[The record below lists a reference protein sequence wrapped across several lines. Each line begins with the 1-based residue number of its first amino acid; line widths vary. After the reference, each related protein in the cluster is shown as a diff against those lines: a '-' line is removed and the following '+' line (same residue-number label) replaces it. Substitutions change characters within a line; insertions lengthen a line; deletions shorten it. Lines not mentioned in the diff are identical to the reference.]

1 MRGIPLRRPVTA
13 RQSHVAYLASMET
26 TSELPN
32 IFVIGLF
39 LMFGGS
45 AYTLARASRLPRVT
59 LLVISGLI
67 VGPSVLDWVPE
78 AIVELFPTMSYI
90 ALSMI
95 AFRLGDAFIGLDMLK
110 DGPKVLAISLSKTV
124 IAALLVFGVAYW
136 IKGDLTLAL
145 LLAGLAPA
153 SAPAA
158 TLDVISETR
167 AKGPLTSSIVG
178 VLALDNI
185 LGVTLFT
192 TLLVVAEVLAGKGQ
206 PREEL
211 LTGGWEIGGAIGL
224 GLFIGILM
232 ARLAGRLRVGK
243 VSLLQIT
250 GFVFLCAGL
259 ASQLHVSYLLAC
271 IFLGATVA
279 KNRAQPK
286 KNIFLTV
293 EDVSEPFL
301 VVFFLLAGC
310 ELDLSAIATL
320 GVIGVAYVLARC
332 TGFVIG
338 GSLGARFVAADP
350 IVQAHIGWSL
360 FPQAGVALGLA
371 VVTLGRFP
379 EVGELLV
386 SIIVSTTVIF
396 ELFGP
401 TVTRW
406 RLSLAQE
413 TQESRPIAQTDDL
426 PFVQVSK

>member
-1 MRGIPLRRPVTA
+1 
-13 RQSHVAYLASMET
+13 MET
-26 TSELPN
+26 PELPN

-45 AYTLARASRLPRVT
+45 AYTIARALRLPRVT

-67 VGPSVLDWVPE
+67 AGPSVLDLVPE

-95 AFRLGDAFIGLDMLK
+95 AFRLGDAFIGLDLLK
-110 DGPKVLAISLSKTV
+110 DGPKVLAMSLSKTIV
-124 IAALLVFGVAYW
+124 AALLVFTIAYY

-158 TLDVISETR
+158 TLDVISETK

-192 TLLVVAEVLAGKGQ
+192 ILLVVAEVIAGKGEPPQ
-206 PREEL
+206 EL
-211 LTGGWEIGGAIGL
+211 LTGIWEIGGAISL
-224 GLFIGILM
+224 GLIIGILM
-232 ARLAGRLRVGK
+232 ARLAGRLRAGK

-259 ASQLHVSYLLAC
+259 AYQIHVSYLLAC
-271 IFLGATVA
+271 ILLGATVA

-301 VVFFLLAGC
+301 VIFFLLAGC
-310 ELDLSAIATL
+310 ELDLSAVSAL
-320 GVIGVAYVLARC
+320 GLIGVAYVLARC
-332 TGFVIG
+332 VGFVIG
-338 GSLGARFVAADP
+338 GSLGSKFVDADP
-350 IVQAHIGWSL
+350 VVQAHIGWSL

-371 VVTLGRFP
+371 VVTLERFP
-379 EVGELLV
+379 EVGQLLV

-401 TVTRW
+401 AVTRW

-413 TQESRPIAQTDDL
+413 TQDSKPVSQSDDL

>member
-1 MRGIPLRRPVTA
+1 MKTP
-13 RQSHVAYLASMET
+13 
-26 TSELPN
+26 ELPN
-32 IFVIGLF
+32 IFILGLF

-45 AYTLARASRLPRVT
+45 AYTLAPALRLPRVT
-59 LLVISGLI
+59 LLVISGII
-67 VGPSVLDWVPE
+67 VGPSVLNLVGEP
-78 AIVELFPTMSYI
+78 IVELFPTMSYI

-95 AFRLGDAFIGLDMLK
+95 AFRLGDAFVDFDLMK
-110 DGPKVLAISLSKTV
+110 KGPEVLTISLIKTIV
-124 IAALLVFGVAYW
+124 SGALVFTVAYL
-136 IKGDLTLAL
+136 IQGDFVLAL

-158 TLDVISETR
+158 TLDVISETK

-185 LGVTLFT
+185 LAVTLFT
-192 TLLVVAEVLAGKGQ
+192 VLLIVAKMIVGGGTPTQELLAGI
-206 PREEL
+206 
-211 LTGGWEIGGAIGL
+211 WEIGGAVVL
-224 GLFIGILM
+224 GLVIGWLM
-232 ARLAGRLRVGK
+232 ARLTGRLRAGK

-259 ASQLHVSYLLAC
+259 AYQIHVSYLLAC
-271 IFLGATVA
+271 ILLGATVA

-286 KNIFLTV
+286 KNIFVTV

-301 VVFFLLAGC
+301 VIFFLLAGC
-310 ELDLSAIATL
+310 ELDLSALKTL
-320 GVIGVAYVLARC
+320 GLIGIAYVFARC
-332 TGFVIG
+332 LGFIIG
-338 GSLGARFVAADP
+338 GGIASR
-350 IVQAHIGWSL
+350 IVKAEPTVQENIGWSL

-371 VVTLGRFP
+371 VITLERFP
-379 EVGELLV
+379 QIGELLV

-406 RLSLAQE
+406 RLAKAKE
-413 TQESRPIAQTDDL
+413 TQETKPVTQSDEL

>member
-1 MRGIPLRRPVTA
+1 
-13 RQSHVAYLASMET
+13 MET
-26 TSELPN
+26 PELPN

-45 AYTLARASRLPRVT
+45 AYTLARTLRLTRVT
-59 LLVISGLI
+59 VLVISGLI
-67 VGPSVLDWVPE
+67 AGPSVLNLVPD

-95 AFRLGDAFIGLDMLK
+95 AFRLGDAFVDLDLLK
-110 DGPKVLAISLSKTV
+110 EGPRVLAISLSKTI
-124 IAALLVFGVAYW
+124 IAAVLVFTSTYFIGGNF
-136 IKGDLTLAL
+136 ILSL

-158 TLDVISETR
+158 TLDVISETK

-178 VLALDNI
+178 VLAIDNV

-192 TLLVVAEVLAGKGQ
+192 TLLVVAEVITGKGK
-206 PREEL
+206 PIEEL
-211 LTGGWEIGGAIGL
+211 LAGLWEIGGAIVL
-224 GLFIGILM
+224 GLTLGWLM
-232 ARLAGRLRVGK
+232 ARITGRLRVGK

-259 ASQLHVSYLLAC
+259 AYQIHLSYLLAC

-286 KNIFLTV
+286 KNIFVTV

-301 VVFFLLAGC
+301 VIFFLLAGC
-310 ELDLSAIATL
+310 ELDLSALKAL
-320 GVIGVAYVLARC
+320 GFIGVAYVFTRC
-332 TGFVIG
+332 LGFVIG
-338 GSLGARFVAADP
+338 GGLGAQLVNTKP
-350 IVQAHIGWSL
+350 VVKENIGWSL

-371 VVTLGRFP
+371 VITLQRFP
-379 EVGELLV
+379 EIGELLV

-401 TVTRW
+401 AVTRW
-406 RLSLAQE
+406 RLSKAQE
-413 TQESRPIAQTDDL
+413 TKETKPVAQSDDL